1 MIMESY
7 QTIVPD
13 NINKTFS
20 IYGTN
25 FHNLRDF
32 FYYCCYSFIKSSCD
46 HSINHAVY
54 LNSTELTCEYPKS
67 NSTEEFIFEL
77 KKHSHAFD
85 SFVQGPT
92 ILFEYNNHN
101 VSNLDI
107 FQEPPN
113 RDILITVLLTFICTS
128 FAFISLIYCIWTT
141 RKNELQKLLS
151 YEEINKL

>member
-32 FYYCCYSFIKSSCD
+32 FYYCCYSFIKSRCD
-46 HSINHAVY
+46 HSINRAMY
-54 LNSTELTCEYPKS
+54 LNSTQLMCGYP
-67 NSTEEFIFEL
+67 NTNITEEFIFEL

-85 SFVQGPT
+85 NFVDGPI

-101 VSNLDI
+101 VSDLDI
-107 FQEPPN
+107 FKESPN
-113 RDILITVLLTFICTS
+113 HDILVTVFITFICTS
-128 FAFISLIYCIWTT
+128 FVFVSLI
-141 RKNELQKLLS
+141 
-151 YEEINKL
+151 